1 MRLKR
6 KERTPVKK
14 LYALLSILL
23 LCTSCQF
30 KWPSWGD
37 ESDASHNKVQRY
49 DRLESRY
56 LTTGDYSALQQMN
69 TDFPIET
76 RTLIEKVLQV
86 GQVND
91 PDISHRFLMFYQDSV
106 LQSLIAEAETEYA
119 NMDDINQSFDEAFAR
134 LQAWVPNIERPEIYT
149 QIGALDQSII
159 IGDESIGIS
168 LDKYLGENYPLYKK
182 YYPANQRVTMTR
194 AYIVPDAMLFFL
206 LGQYS
211 MSHYE
216 QRSQLERDLHMGKMM
231 WVVNKLVGRQAYQTD
246 YTRMVDRYMA
256 RNKHYG
262 VKALLES
269 DDYSSMK

>member
-1 MRLKR
+1 M
-6 KERTPVKK
+6 KK
-14 LYALLSILL
+14 LYVLLPILL
-23 LCTSCQF
+23 LCASCHF
-30 KWPSWGD
+30 KWPSWSD
-37 ESDASHNKVQRY
+37 ESDAFHKKVQRY

-86 GQVND
+86 GQVDD

-106 LQSLIAEAETEYA
+106 LQSLIADAETEYA
-119 NMDDINQSFDEAFAR
+119 NMDDINQAFDEAFER
-134 LQAWVPNIERPEIYT
+134 LQAWVPTLVRPGIYT

-159 IGDESIGIS
+159 IGDETIGIS

-182 YYPANQRVTMTR
+182 YYPASQRATMTR

-206 LGQYS
+206 LGQYG
-211 MSHYE
+211 MGHYE
-216 QRSQLERDLHMGKMM
+216 QRTQLERDLHMGKMM
-231 WVVNKLVGRQAYQTD
+231 WVVNKLVGRQAYQTE
-246 YTRMVDRYMA
+246 YTRMVDRYMVH
-256 RNKHYG
+256 NKHAS
-262 VKALLES
+262 VKALLET